1 MESNVK
7 VSFWLNRSKK
17 DSKGLVPV
25 YLRVAYNSL
34 RLHKSTGVHI
44 KTEDWDARNKRVKG
58 STPEV
63 FTINSQLDALN
74 FFISWLCWPSLYQER
89 I

>member
-25 YLRVAYNSL
+25 YLRVTYNSL

-44 KTEDWDARNKRVKG
+44 KAEDWDASV
-58 STPEV
+58 
-63 FTINSQLDALN
+63 N
-74 FFISWLCWPSLYQER
+74 FPVYRPIKIRE
-89 I
+89 